1 MPKATHFSADGK
13 KLNEVDLPAATFGIT
28 PNEHVVWEAVRCYL
42 ANQRQGTAATKTR
55 SMVRGGGAKPWRQ
68 KGTGRARQG
77 SRRSAQWVGGATV
90 FGPQPRSYSYR
101 LPKKVRRLALLSAL
115 SQRASEGKVG
125 VVDDVTLSE
134 PRTKTVASLLKGA
147 GLESTKVC
155 IITRGSNPALMR
167 SHPSGSTGRTMKR
180 SARNLPGV
188 TVLQHG
194 SLNVY
199 DLIGADVILMS
210 QGALEGIK
218 EVFGA

>member
-1 MPKATHFSADGK
+1 M
-13 KLNEVDLPAATFGIT
+13 
-28 PNEHVVWEAVRCYL
+28 
-42 ANQRQGTAATKTR
+42 
-55 SMVRGGGAKPWRQ
+55 
-68 KGTGRARQG
+68 
-77 SRRSAQWVGGATV
+77 

-167 SHPSGSTGRTMKR
+167 S
-180 SARNLPGV
+180 ARNLPGV